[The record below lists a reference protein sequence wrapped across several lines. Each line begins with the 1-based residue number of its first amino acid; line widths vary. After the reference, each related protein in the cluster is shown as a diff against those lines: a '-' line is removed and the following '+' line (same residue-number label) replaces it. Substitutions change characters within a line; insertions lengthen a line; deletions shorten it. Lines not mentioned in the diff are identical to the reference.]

1 MMELSSFSDEAAALE
16 QAWQNNIKP
25 PSAAISKDLITQI
38 ATSLRFLPEE
48 IGDSLLQLPW
58 FSWKKRKIFLRYRV
72 SINAMLWYWALREVA
87 VDRAY
92 PLLQTVQPIY
102 SANLGK
108 TMPTWRQIMMDM
120 DFFQTILDNY
130 REEGFLSVAQH
141 VTWRVHGDFTKD
153 LNLLE
158 IAVALAFHID
168 RVFEECRIRVHH
180 WAGRSPTLGLDRL
193 TGLLDDEAFSGNWT

>member
-1 MMELSSFSDEAAALE
+1 MEISPFQDEAMALE

-25 PSAAISKDLITQI
+25 QPLSASKELITQI

-48 IGDSLLQLPW
+48 MEDPLLQLPW
-58 FSWKKRKIFLRYRV
+58 FSLKKRHIFLRYRV
-72 SINAMLWYWALREVA
+72 SIHAMLWYWALREVA
-87 VDRAY
+87 TERAY

-108 TMPTWRQIMMDM
+108 RMPTWRQIMIDM

-141 VTWRVHGDFTKD
+141 VTWRVHGDFTQD

-158 IAVALAFHID
+158 IAVALSFYMD
-168 RVFEECRIRVHH
+168 RVFEECRVRVHH
-180 WAGRSPTLGLDRL
+180 WAGRTPTMGVDRL